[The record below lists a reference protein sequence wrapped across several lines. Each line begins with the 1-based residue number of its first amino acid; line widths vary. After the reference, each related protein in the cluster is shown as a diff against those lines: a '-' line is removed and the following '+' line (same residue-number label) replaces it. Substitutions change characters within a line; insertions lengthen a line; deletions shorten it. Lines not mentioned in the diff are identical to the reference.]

1 MLISEIAK
9 AAGHR
14 LTDTDR
20 RLVAALQAQPAE
32 AAFWRAQELTE
43 PLGLHQSA
51 ATRLA
56 QRLGFDGYPELRDAL
71 RQDYLAGD
79 GPSQRV
85 RGRIA
90 GEGDVLDELVQGELT
105 ALAELPRHVAQA
117 ELDELAERVLAARR
131 VHLFGQGNATVLVEQ
146 LGRRL
151 QRYGVVGNPLTGSRR
166 DLAERAAAIGAGDVV
181 IAFAF
186 RRMPGGLAPLLRL
199 AEAEGA
205 HSVVVTDTLLAMTPR
220 PDRIVAAP
228 RGTGDAFLSLTVPM
242 AISNALVLTIARRAP
257 ERALGALDRLGV
269 LLERFEA

>member
-20 RLVAALQAQPAE
+20 RLVAVLQSQPAE
-32 AAFWRAQELTE
+32 AAFWRAQELTD

-56 QRLGFDGYPELRDAL
+56 QRLGFEGYPELRDAL

-85 RGRIA
+85 RGRLA
-90 GEGDVLDELVQGELT
+90 GGGDVLDELVQGEVA

-117 ELDELAERVLAARR
+117 ELDDLAERVLAARR
-131 VHLFGQGNATVLVEQ
+131 VHLFGQGNAMVLVEQ

-151 QRYGVVGNPLTGSRR
+151 QRYGVVTNPVSGSRR
-166 DLAERAAAIGAGDVV
+166 DLAERAAAIGEGDVL

-186 RRMPGGLAPLLRL
+186 RRMPGALAPLLRL
-199 AEAEGA
+199 SVDERV
-205 HSVVVTDTLLAMTPR
+205 HSVVITDTLLAMTPR

-228 RGTGDAFLSLTVPM
+228 RGSGDAFLSLTVPM